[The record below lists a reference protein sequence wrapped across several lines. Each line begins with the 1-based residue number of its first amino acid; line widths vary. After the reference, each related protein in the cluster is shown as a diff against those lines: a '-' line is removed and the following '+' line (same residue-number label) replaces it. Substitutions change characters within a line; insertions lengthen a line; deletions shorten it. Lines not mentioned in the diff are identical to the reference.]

1 MQTIALIA
9 DVVASKQLARRE
21 TFQRRLGATLAEV
34 SAEATAL
41 ASPFTITLGDEFQAL
56 YRGAASVLGDV
67 TTIWAEI
74 HPVRARFAL
83 GVGELST
90 RINAQQ
96 ALGMDGPAF
105 HAARGALEAMKKDGG
120 LLRIAGEREEDW
132 ALVNRALNLLSHE
145 VEGWSRNRL
154 LVLAG
159 LLRGRSV
166 REIERGLKISQV
178 AVYKN
183 IRAAALDEVVGLCQE
198 ITRSLEQALRAS

>member
-1 MQTIALIA
+1 
-9 DVVASKQLARRE
+9 
-21 TFQRRLGATLAEV
+21 
-34 SAEATAL
+34 
-41 ASPFTITLGDEFQAL
+41 
-56 YRGAASVLGDV
+56 
-67 TTIWAEI
+67 
-74 HPVRARFAL
+74 
-83 GVGELST
+83 
-90 RINAQQ
+90 
-96 ALGMDGPAF
+96 
-105 HAARGALEAMKKDGG
+105 MKKDGG

-178 AVYKN
+178 AIYKN

-198 ITRSLEQALRAS
+198 ITRSLEQALRA